1 MNKTISFNMVLLLAT
16 LTMLDAMA
24 IDLYLPGT
32 PFIAIDF
39 ATSSTKVQQTL
50 AAFFIGL
57 AVGQALYGPIL
68 DRFGRKLPVLIGVII
83 FILGSI
89 VAACAPNV
97 EWLLIARIIQAF
109 GASAGLVAP
118 RAIISDLYDA
128 QSSARIFSYLMQVI
142 MIVPI
147 VAPLIGAQII
157 EYSSWR
163 ITFWLLVI
171 LGIMCF
177 IWIIYSLP
185 ESLPAQDRMPFTFT
199 SMLKSYWQQTKLHI
213 FMLYCVAGG
222 FMLGML
228 FIYLGIA
235 PFVFS
240 NYFHLSATQISYAL
254 VLSAICSIIF
264 IGINTY
270 LLGLGVK
277 PFKLMMSGIFLH
289 LLIGIIFIVSTLI
302 FTPDLMW
309 YCPMLAL
316 TLGCLGLTF
325 GNMTALNMQH
335 AGEQAGVAS
344 ALMGVLGYLIAAIL
358 SYLASF
364 APQTYTNLPIL
375 LVACGF
381 VSGILCLITKKI

>member
-32 PFIAIDF
+32 PYITADF

-57 AVGQALYGPIL
+57 ALGQALYGPIL
-68 DRFGRKLPVLIGVII
+68 DRFGRKLPVLIGVVI
-83 FILGSI
+83 FILGSA

-97 EWLLIARIIQAF
+97 QWLLIARIIQAF
-109 GASAGLVAP
+109 GAAAGLVAP
-118 RAIISDLYDA
+118 RAIVSDLYDP
-128 QSSARIFSYLMQVI
+128 QSSARIFSYLMQVM

-147 VAPLIGAQII
+147 LAPLIGAQII

-163 ITFWLLVI
+163 ETFWLLVI

-177 IWIIYSLP
+177 VWIIYSLP
-185 ESLPAQDRMPFTFT
+185 ESLPSKDRMPFTLS
-199 SMLKSYWQQTKLHI
+199 SMLRSYYKQMQLPI
-213 FMLYCVAGG
+213 FMLYCIAGG

-228 FIYLGIA
+228 FVYLGIA

-240 NYFHLSATQISYAL
+240 QYFMLFAVHISYVL
-254 VLSAICSIIF
+254 VLSAICSIVF

-270 LLGLGVK
+270 LLGLGIT
-277 PFKLMMSGIFLH
+277 PFRLMMSGIIIH
-289 LLIGIIFIVSTLI
+289 LTTGTIFVICTLL
-302 FTPDLMW
+302 FEPKLMW

-316 TLGCLGLTF
+316 TLGALGLTF
-325 GNMTALNMQH
+325 GNMTALTMAN

-364 APQTYTNLPIL
+364 APQTYTNLPLL
-375 LVACGF
+375 LVLCGF
-381 VSGILCLITKKI
+381 ASGVLCLLTKKI